1 MSSQLNVNSTIT
13 LNDGTKMP
21 LIGLGTW
28 RSEPQLVIE
37 AIKTAIRSGY
47 RHLDCAELYGNE
59 KEIGQALQEI
69 FKEGTVKR
77 EDLWIT
83 SKLWNTHKRAQH
95 VRPALE
101 KTLKD
106 LQINYLDQYLI
117 HWPISF
123 QFQTIELDD
132 YKNIVPKDE
141 NSGMVKLDFVP
152 LRETWKEM
160 EKLVE
165 DGLVKSIGVSNFSVT
180 DVMNLLAEDIKIKPS
195 VNQIEINPYFP
206 NTRLIETLKKKEF
219 GGIISVAYCPLG
231 HGGETSPLH
240 DNIVKEIAQ
249 KYNKSPAQ
257 IIIRWGLQRGYV
269 ILPKS
274 TTESRIKENINVYDF
289 NLSDEDVKQIT
300 DLGKVRRRA
309 VDPIGAWG
317 GVTVFED

>member
-1 MSSQLNVNSTIT
+1 MSSQQLNVNSTIT

-69 FKEGTVKR
+69 FKEGACET
-77 EDLWIT
+77 
-83 SKLWNTHKRAQH
+83 
-95 VRPALE
+95 PALE